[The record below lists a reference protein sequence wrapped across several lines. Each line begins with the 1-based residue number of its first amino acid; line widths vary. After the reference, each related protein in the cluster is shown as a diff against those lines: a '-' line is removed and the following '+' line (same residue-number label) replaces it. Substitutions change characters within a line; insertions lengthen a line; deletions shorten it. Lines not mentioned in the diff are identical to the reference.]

1 MKRKARIQTGIDDRL
16 VAIYARK
23 SRITNKGDSIGVQFK
38 QSADYAINQ
47 LSLPEDYEFARY
59 EDKGLSGY
67 YSDRPDFQRLLRDIE
82 MGKIK
87 AVACYKLDRISRKTS
102 DLMRLLE
109 YFERHDVTLLVC
121 SNNINT
127 RISTS
132 KIIIQVLAIIAEFE
146 RDILTERI
154 QDNLM
159 ELAKDGRWLG
169 GKTPTGFSS
178 QRVTTGSGKNKSA
191 ISFLVPVQE
200 EKEIV
205 LEIYGTFWETR
216 SLLQTANIISEKY
229 ETKHGAKFTTSTI
242 RLILRNPIYCVA
254 DEYSYNYFLEHDGNL
269 FGEPSDFDGQHGL
282 TAYNKTDQMK
292 VEDEDSTFF
301 NPKFSQLLTRKPIS
315 EWIVSVG
322 RHEGF
327 ISSRKWVETQN
338 MLDEIAEKYNRPHRK
353 TNALLSGLMYCP
365 ICGKRLRVLPESNRW
380 TNGKPRFK
388 YACPGVRA
396 KECTFKGVEG
406 VTLDEFVIH
415 SLSSLQEEHSDY
427 YRQLLEN
434 RVASMIRTDQS
445 EKEYQETKKAIER
458 LNADIAAQVRNL
470 READDALKRFIQDD
484 IKELTDELAKREA
497 ALRRMEDTQSENQYL
512 IHELNGMKKRLL
524 SFEEFAKD
532 AQPEALF
539 TLVHSIVDRIYIT
552 TDGTKQKCQVY
563 IKGCATEDYSDVLGA
578 AGYIEEEPLLPVVSY
593 MPPMCD
599 LDYYSICDVIIK
611 NTGSERGDHF
621 WDSAEMNLLKALV
634 LYVEQGYPPERK
646 NIGQVYRLL
655 THCDEKELNSL
666 FNMLP
671 SSHPAKAPYAIFQ
684 QASDTVRSGV
694 IIGLGSRLQ
703 VFQNRSIC
711 NMTAFDEIDM
721 ELPGQQPCAYFC
733 ITSDQDSTFDFLSS
747 LFLSFVFIKLVR
759 YADKN
764 CEGGK
769 LPIPVHVLGEE
780 LTACGVIPDLSRKI
794 SVIRSRNISM
804 SCVFQNLAGLQNRY
818 PLNQWQEILGNSDV
832 QLFLGCVDELTAKYI
847 SDRSGEVSVHVQ
859 SKAKQLGT
867 WRISNYTPEYRE
879 TSGVGKRKL
888 LTMDEVLRLP
898 ISKALIIIRGRKLL
912 QVDKCDYTKHPE
924 SKKMISCKASAHI
937 PEWQKKQPKEVE
949 EVSPAPVKKPG
960 RKKRAPTSNVVP
972 TDKDSIMSK
981 N

>member
-216 SLLQTANIISEKY
+216 SLLQTANIINEKY

-524 SFEEFAKD
+524 SFEEFAKG

-578 AGYIEEEPLLPVVSY
+578 AGYIEEEPLLPVASY
-593 MPPMCD
+593 VPPMCD
-599 LDYYSICDVIIK
+599 LDYYSILNSHLGSIGSQQGGVHAVKVSLLGIGGSPCTFVHGDIRQGDDGAMDTQDVFVVSDGGIGFSRNGGILRK
-611 NTGSERGDHF
+611 RIGAG
-621 WDSAEMNLLKALV
+621 ALIHLV
-634 LYVEQGYPPERK
+634 TAAGHLPVVAGAALPHRLRIAGYLRALCKEQLIAAHGQQK
-646 NIGQVYRLL
+646 NISFRKLIGRMLDFAFINSRFLQIQYHGFTRIGHSAGHFGWFIALLSFAGYLSVGHLRRFAAALPFTGHLSIRHLGRFHVILSLAGRL
-655 THCDEKELNSL
+655 TIRFCRGFTIFL
-666 FNMLP
+666 FLRRFQQRQ
-671 SSHPAKAPYAIFQ
+671 SHTGAVQRGHPAIYTFCICFF
-684 QASDTVRSGV
+684 RSG
-694 IIGLGSRLQ
+694 
-703 VFQNRSIC
+703 
-711 NMTAFDEIDM
+711 
-721 ELPGQQPCAYFC
+721 
-733 ITSDQDSTFDFLSS
+733 
-747 LFLSFVFIKLVR
+747 
-759 YADKN
+759 
-764 CEGGK
+764 GGF
-769 LPIPVHVLGEE
+769 
-780 LTACGVIPDLSRKI
+780 ACR
-794 SVIRSRNISM
+794 
-804 SCVFQNLAGLQNRY
+804 
-818 PLNQWQEILGNSDV
+818 
-832 QLFLGCVDELTAKYI
+832 
-847 SDRSGEVSVHVQ
+847 
-859 SKAKQLGT
+859 
-867 WRISNYTPEYRE
+867 
-879 TSGVGKRKL
+879 
-888 LTMDEVLRLP
+888 
-898 ISKALIIIRGRKLL
+898 
-912 QVDKCDYTKHPE
+912 
-924 SKKMISCKASAHI
+924 
-937 PEWQKKQPKEVE
+937 
-949 EVSPAPVKKPG
+949 
-960 RKKRAPTSNVVP
+960 
-972 TDKDSIMSK
+972 
-981 N
+981 

>member
-216 SLLQTANIISEKY
+216 SLLQTANIINEKY

-524 SFEEFAKD
+524 SFEEFAKG

-578 AGYIEEEPLLPVVSY
+578 AGYIEEEPLLPVASY
-593 MPPMCD
+593 VPPMCD
-599 LDYYSICDVIIK
+599 LDYYSIIARVLQNLVGLFHKAFCLLRGGEGDVSAEKIAVRGLAGQLGYVLGGDK
-611 NTGSERGDHF
+611 NLEQRRVLLGETAHLAFFTVAVQAGDFIFCLAQRGIQRHLVAHFFAHLLSHGRGDHAAAGGTIRR
-621 WDSAEMNLLKALV
+621 DLALGELVGDEQAVLLQLRLTAEA
-634 LYVEQGYPPERK
+634 
-646 NIGQVYRLL
+646 
-655 THCDEKELNSL
+655 
-666 FNMLP
+666 
-671 SSHPAKAPYAIFQ
+671 
-684 QASDTVRSGV
+684 
-694 IIGLGSRLQ
+694 Q
-703 VFQNRSIC
+703 VFLIAQRYIV
-711 NMTAFDEIDM
+711 EISRDVV
-721 ELPGQQPCAYFC
+721 LTLHTGKSHYLFPCIIAE
-733 ITSDQDSTFDFLSS
+733 Q
-747 LFLSFVFIKLVR
+747 FV
-759 YADKN
+759 
-764 CEGGK
+764 
-769 LPIPVHVLGEE
+769 
-780 LTACGVIPDLSRKI
+780 
-794 SVIRSRNISM
+794 
-804 SCVFQNLAGLQNRY
+804 
-818 PLNQWQEILGNSDV
+818 
-832 QLFLGCVDELTAKYI
+832 
-847 SDRSGEVSVHVQ
+847 
-859 SKAKQLGT
+859 
-867 WRISNYTPEYRE
+867 
-879 TSGVGKRKL
+879 
-888 LTMDEVLRLP
+888 
-898 ISKALIIIRGRKLL
+898 
-912 QVDKCDYTKHPE
+912 
-924 SKKMISCKASAHI
+924 
-937 PEWQKKQPKEVE
+937 
-949 EVSPAPVKKPG
+949 
-960 RKKRAPTSNVVP
+960 
-972 TDKDSIMSK
+972 
-981 N
+981 